1 MSKIIAYTDG
11 ACSGNPGGGGWAA
24 MIDDDLQSGRFPCTT
39 NNAMEMFAI
48 LMACE
53 MCPSYSD
60 LIVYTD
66 SKVSINWLY
75 KRTQCRLDH
84 IKPTRQAIYNTVKA
98 KEIRLILRHVKGHNG
113 DLCNHKV
120 DRAAYAQAQIQKKQ
134 N

>member
-1 MSKIIAYTDG
+1 MSEIIAYTDG
-11 ACSGNPGGGGWAA
+11 ACSGNPGGGGWAVL
-24 MIDDDLQSGRFPCTT
+24 IDDDLQSGRFPCTT

-75 KRTQCRLDH
+75 KRSKCKAKH
-84 IKPTRQAIYNTVKA
+84 IQPTKQAIYETVKA
-98 KEIRLILRHVKGHNG
+98 KGITLRLRHVKGHNG
-113 DLCNHKV
+113 DPCNVKV
-120 DRAAYAQAQIQKKQ
+120 DRAAYAQAQIQKKL
-134 N
+134 